1 MWFVARFPQ
10 GRTVGGCL
18 LFGVVYLLFLF
29 FFWLVA
35 VGLLMCSLSLVWLCG
50 SCVLCFL
57 SQGSLG
63 PASVVYYFVRLR
75 WVHETLKLS

>member
-29 FFWLVA
+29 FFFLVGCSGVIDVFSVFGVA
-35 VGLLMCSLSLVWLCG
+35 LWFLCSVFSFAGEFGAGFRGLLFC
-50 SCVLCFL
+50 
-57 SQGSLG
+57 
-63 PASVVYYFVRLR
+63 
-75 WVHETLKLS
+75 